1 MSTKKT
7 LSIVLNRLVSLTA
20 QYGHV
25 IALNLILAKISVNAV
40 LILWLVKLLGDLLA
54 TALNQFIKPIH
65 SAKLFL
71 FMSEVIRAIL
81 LLLMPLFFQS
91 YFLFAIVLVF
101 EILGDIFSSY
111 LMTTIPFLVPKDNL
125 SRFNASITLVGSI
138 SYFVGPL
145 LVGIFQSF
153 SQTILFL
160 FYGGLTAIAAMLL
173 LILPAISLTPI
184 SNEAPNFKKNF
195 KRIGHLFK
203 LYRNYLYVFLLG

>member
-1 MSTKKT
+1 MIYRRTPNVNGFRVVYNKKT
-7 LSIVLNRLVSLTA
+7 LPIVLNRLVSLTA
-20 QYGHV
+20 QYGYV
-25 IALNLILAKISVNAV
+25 IALNLILAKIAVNAV

-54 TALNQFIKPIH
+54 TTLNQFIKPIH

-71 FMSEVIRAIL
+71 FISEMIRALL

-101 EILGDIFSSY
+101 EILGDIFNSY
-111 LMTTIPFLVPKDNL
+111 LMTTIPLLVPKDNL

-145 LVGIFQSF
+145 LVGVFQSF

-160 FYGGLTAIAAMLL
+160 F
-173 LILPAISLTPI
+173 
-184 SNEAPNFKKNF
+184 
-195 KRIGHLFK
+195 
-203 LYRNYLYVFLLG
+203 